1 MFRFT
6 YFNSGTPAGGVFCRS
21 LLGRTSSSKAKSG
34 FYHTWSRCVRRAYLC
49 GEDPVTGRD
58 LSYRK
63 DWIVARL
70 KLFAR
75 CFAVDVCDYSIMSN
89 HLHLVLRTR
98 PDLVDTWSDVEVA
111 RRWWTLFPKRKNED
125 GTAKV
130 PKPKELEVLMADADA
145 LAEKRRR
152 LSSLSWFMGRLKEWV
167 ARRANKEDESSGR
180 FWEGRFKCQA
190 LVDDA
195 AVLACSM
202 YVDLNP
208 IRAGL
213 AETPEESEYT
223 SAKDRIDGRNRRK
236 RTARNKKPRGKKR
249 GKDTRAA
256 DDWLCPI
263 LSEVEIRA
271 SREREQER
279 SKGRDRNQSRAK
291 STQTVILSDT
301 HASAATPSPSF
312 LPMRVDRL
320 PPTPRLDRP
329 SNPRRQ
335 TRCHP
340 RTSRPHPRPPHADRR
355 YATGGDRPL
364 RKILPTLR
372 RSGRESRRQGCRG
385 RQTLVPGRNRLP
397 RDVRLTPPGH
407 GSGGVI

>member
-1 MFRFT
+1 MPKFARKDVVVE
-6 YFNSGTPAGGVFCRS
+6 GEVGI
-21 LLGRTSSSKAKSG
+21 
-34 FYHTWSRCVRRAYLC
+34 YHSWSRCVRRAYLC
-49 GEDPVTGRD
+49 GHDPVTGRD
-58 LSYRK
+58 FSHRK
-63 DWIVARL
+63 DWIVTRL

-98 PDLVDTWSDVEVA
+98 PDLVDTWSDEEVA

-125 GTAKV
+125 GTAKA
-130 PKPKELEVLMADADA
+130 PKPKELDVLTADADA

-167 ARRANKEDESSGR
+167 ARNANKEDDCTGR

-223 SAKDRIDGRNRRK
+223 SAKVRIDARNRRK

-249 GKDTRAA
+249 QADTRAA

-263 LSEVEIRA
+263 LSEAEVRA
-271 SREREQER
+271 SRERADDTPEMKQT
-279 SKGRDRNQSRAK
+279 
-291 STQTVILSDT
+291 STQPDAGTIT
-301 HASAATPSPSF
+301 AATPSPSF
-312 LPMRVDRL
+312 LPMRVDDYLRL
-320 PPTPRLDRP
+320 LDWTGRQIRDDKPGAIPNRLVPILDRLALTDGTLLEAIGQFGK
-329 SNPRRQ
+329 SFRRCVGAGEKVDAKAAEAGKSWFQ
-335 TRCHP
+335 GVTACR
-340 RTSRPHPRPPHADRR
+340 
-355 YATGGDRPL
+355 ATFG
-364 RKILPTLR
+364 
-372 RSGRESRRQGCRG
+372 
-385 RQTLVPGRNRLP
+385 
-397 RDVRLTPPGH
+397 
-407 GSGGVI
+407 

>member
-1 MFRFT
+1 MPQFARKDIVVE
-6 YFNSGTPAGGVFCRS
+6 GEVGI
-21 LLGRTSSSKAKSG
+21 
-34 FYHTWSRCVRRAYLC
+34 YHTWSRCVRRAYLC

-271 SREREQER
+271 SRERLDDTPGTSQT
-279 SKGRDRNQSRAK
+279 
-291 STQTVILSDT
+291 STLSDA
-301 HASAATPSPSF
+301 HLISAATPSPSF
-312 LPMRVDRL
+312 LPMRVDDYLRL
-320 PPTPRLDRP
+320 LDWTGRQIRDDKPGAIPNRLAPILDRLALTDGTLLEAI
-329 SNPRRQ
+329 SHFERSFRRCVGAGEKVDAKAAQ
-335 TRCHP
+335 AGKSWFQGVTACR
-340 RTSRPHPRPPHADRR
+340 
-355 YATGGDRPL
+355 ATFG
-364 RKILPTLR
+364 
-372 RSGRESRRQGCRG
+372 
-385 RQTLVPGRNRLP
+385 
-397 RDVRLTPPGH
+397 
-407 GSGGVI
+407 